1 MVQSNVLNSAAYES
15 VAAGGSTKDM
25 AAAEWSNERYL
36 ALELMTM

>member
-1 MVQSNVLNSAAYES
+1 MQSKVPNSIVHES

-36 ALELMTM
+36 ALQLMTM